1 MKKKNI
7 FILTASLVLASAILL
22 AFNTSS
28 TKSESIPCK
37 EGMDKCCKKT
47 DDATTDGAVWESL
60 SRQLITISG
69 L

>member
-7 FILTASLVLASAILL
+7 FILTVALVLASAILL

-47 DDATTDGAVWESL
+47 EDAQSGGAVWESL
-60 SRQLITISG
+60 SRQFITVSG

>member
-28 TKSESIPCK
+28 TKSKSIPCK

-47 DDATTDGAVWESL
+47 EDAPTGGAVWESL
-60 SRQLITISG
+60 SRQFITVSG

>member
-22 AFNTSS
+22 AFNTTSEK
-28 TKSESIPCK
+28 KSLPCK
-37 EGMDKCCKKT
+37 EGADKCCKKNDEAPT
-47 DDATTDGAVWESL
+47 GGAVWESL
-60 SRQLITISG
+60 SRQFITISG

>member
-22 AFNTSS
+22 AFNTNN

-37 EGMDKCCKKT
+37 EGTDKCCKKNE
-47 DDATTDGAVWESL
+47 DAQTGGAVWESL
-60 SRQLITISG
+60 SRQLITVSG